1 MIDETV
7 QRLAE
12 SFHYFTGRKPK
23 QKKLDK
29 MELIKPEFGLI
40 FWMTISFLSVMF
52 ILGKFAWPLILKA
65 LREREQS
72 IAEALNAARKAKDEM
87 LALKADNEK
96 LIQQARAERDQ
107 LLKEARDTRDAIVSE
122 ARNKA
127 QAEANKIMAA
137 ARETINNDKLAAIT
151 ELKNQ
156 VAAMSI
162 EIAEKILRQE
172 LSNDEKQ
179 KSLMD
184 NLIKDI
190 SLN

>member
-1 MIDETV
+1 
-7 QRLAE
+7 
-12 SFHYFTGRKPK
+12 
-23 QKKLDK
+23 
-29 MELIKPEFGLI
+29 MELIKPQFGLI
-40 FWMTISFLSVMF
+40 FWMAISFIILMV
-52 ILGKFAWPLILKA
+52 ILGKFAFPIIMKSLK
-65 LREREQS
+65 EREDS
-72 IAEALNAARKAKDEM
+72 ITSALNAAEKAKKEM
-87 LALKADNEK
+87 AALQADNEK
-96 LIQQARAERDQ
+96 LLMQARAERD
-107 LLKEARDTRDAIVSE
+107 LMLKEARDTKDAIVAE
-122 ARNKA
+122 AKNKA
-127 QAEANKIMAA
+127 QGEANKILATT
-137 ARETINNDKLAAIT
+137 RETINNEKNAAIT